1 VLKDQSL
8 IAMEFDSV
16 AEYQKWARQI
26 RQRLEGGL
34 SMESGGLHLDLTFE
48 KQVFAALMEVV
59 PPGVD
64 EVFAIF
70 KVLDLLE
77 SGAGRIFIDMAPT
90 GHALE
95 LLRTPERMLLWSR
108 LLLKSL
114 SAHRTLALAQ
124 DVAVE
129 LASLGQRLRTLI
141 GMMKDAT
148 SSGVWAVMLPEPVP
162 DHQTRS
168 LLSAVKQIGIR
179 VDSLFVNR
187 VMLGETKCARCNRR
201 RQWQM
206 ATLQALQRR
215 YRGHRIY
222 LAPEHPQE
230 IAGAPALK
238 KFTSQLWQIAE

>member
-1 VLKDQSL
+1 
-8 IAMEFDSV
+8 
-16 AEYQKWARQI
+16 
-26 RQRLEGGL
+26 
-34 SMESGGLHLDLTFE
+34 
-48 KQVFAALMEVV
+48 
-59 PPGVD
+59 
-64 EVFAIF
+64 
-70 KVLDLLE
+70 
-77 SGAGRIFIDMAPT
+77 
-90 GHALE
+90 
-95 LLRTPERMLLWSR
+95 
-108 LLLKSL
+108 
-114 SAHRTLALAQ
+114 
-124 DVAVE
+124 
-129 LASLGQRLRTLI
+129 
-141 GMMKDAT
+141 
-148 SSGVWAVMLPEPVP
+148 MLPEPVP

-187 VMLGETKCARCNRR
+187 VKLGETKCARCNRR